1 MNIME
6 FYLKSVH
13 MVRDALI
20 FKQDEAIWLRSISE
34 PPPTCQKGYERSENP
49 NAPAWHLLYN
59 MTILLLL
66 GVLPH
71 VSMHILHT
79 Q

>member
-1 MNIME
+1 MKIAD
-6 FYLKSVH
+6 FSLKSVH

-20 FKQDEAIWLRSISE
+20 FQQDGAIWLRSISE
-34 PPPTCQKGYERSENP
+34 TPPTCQKGYERSENP
-49 NAPAWHLLYN
+49 SAPAWHLLYN

-71 VSMHILHT
+71 VGMRVLHT